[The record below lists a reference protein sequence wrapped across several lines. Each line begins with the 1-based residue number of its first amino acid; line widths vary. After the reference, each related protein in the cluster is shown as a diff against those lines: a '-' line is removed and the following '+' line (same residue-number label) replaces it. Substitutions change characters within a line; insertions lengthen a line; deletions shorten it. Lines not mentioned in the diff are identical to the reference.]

1 VTKNPDPVHMAYSPL
16 RRFLPL
22 LLSVLCLVWLVNGCS
37 SRPAAAQRLFAQ
49 GDYQRVIEK
58 YPDLEIA
65 RRAEAKLAEKLLE
78 DKRYGDVIRQ
88 YPQTPAAYKAKQS
101 LAQQLFDAGNY
112 VAVID
117 SFSYLPLAAQ
127 ARERIADSLFASG
140 RFDDLIMRYPDTPQA
155 KELKE
160 RRAQKALAE
169 AKKKHGEARR
179 QALEEIMRL
188 YSGTS
193 AYKEAADLHAKTRP
207 PTSK

>member
-1 VTKNPDPVHMAYSPL
+1 LLSVTKNPDPVHMAYSPLRL

-49 GDYQRVIEK
+49 GDYQRVIEE

-160 RRAQKALAE
+160 RRAQKRHQRLQR
-169 AKKKHGEARR
+169 GRGSAR
-179 QALEEIMRL
+179 QD
-188 YSGTS
+188 S
-193 AYKEAADLHAKTRP
+193 AANVQVAVP
-207 PTSK
+207 PCGRTTLSPLSI